1 MDVDSRTLVIVDDDR
16 SFVEAASIFLEDYG
30 YHTLGAFSSREAMQ
44 RMKAGGVDLAIIDV
58 HLRDGS
64 GIQLARRIRNGGSR
78 VPVILI
84 SSDDQPCVQ
93 TQGRAAGACAFLTKP
108 LVPEEL
114 LDVIFKTVGPEQH
127 KE

>member
-1 MDVDSRTLVIVDDDR
+1 MHNRTLVIVDDDR
-16 SFVEAASIFLEDYG
+16 AFVEAASIFLEDYG
-30 YHTLGAFSSREAMQ
+30 YQTLRAFSSQEAVQ
-44 RMKAGGVDLAIIDV
+44 RMRTGGVDLAIIDV

-64 GIQLARRIRNGGSR
+64 GIQLVRRIRNAGSR

-84 SSDDQPCVQ
+84 SGDDRPCVQ

-114 LDVIFKTVGPEQH
+114 LEVIFRAVGPEQH